1 MLKRNLKLVNLSRN
15 AGGAIP
21 IAVNEPILAF
31 APGSPERD
39 SLRAELARVEA
50 TCKDIPIVIG
60 GQEIRNDN
68 VKYQVSPYNHSQKIA
83 KYYWADKDLLHK
95 AANAAVAAQHE
106 WEHRPLRDR
115 AQIFLKAADL
125 LAGPRRSEILATTM
139 AGQAKNVLQAE
150 IDAACEL
157 IDFFT
162 FNVQSA
168 LELEQSQPLSPDVG
182 ITNKIHY
189 RAREGF
195 VAAISPFNFTAIGG
209 NLAGTPAMMGNPTL
223 WKPSDTAILSNYL
236 VYEILREC
244 GLPDNIIQ
252 FVPADGPVFGE
263 AICSHPYLSMVNFT
277 GSVATFQ
284 HINMEVAKNLPGFRT
299 FPAMIGECGGKNYH
313 FVHNSADVRH
323 VAVGTIRSSFE
334 YGGQKCSA
342 CSRAYFPASK
352 WEAIK
357 SELLSIHS
365 QLTMGE
371 VSDFSIF
378 LSAVID
384 EKSFDR
390 ISNYID
396 TAKADPSCTII
407 AGGNCDKSKGYFVEP
422 TIILTTDP
430 NFVTLKEEIFGPVL
444 TVYVYDDDKMDETIE
459 QMAESTQFALTG
471 AIYCE
476 QESLVQD
483 LTMRLRQTAGN
494 FYINDKS
501 TGSVVG
507 QQWFGGARKSG
518 TNDKAGG
525 PLYTSRFVSPQAIKR
540 THVHIHDWGYP
551 SMTEK

>member
-1 MLKRNLKLVNLSRN
+1 MLSRLAKSGLRS
-15 AGGAIP
+15 AGSIP
-21 IAVNEPILAF
+21 IAVNEPILSF
-31 APGSPERD
+31 APGSVERAN
-39 SLRAELARVEA
+39 LRAALTEIEA
-50 TCKDIPIVIG
+50 NTREVPIIIG
-60 GQEIRNDN
+60 GEEIRTEN
-68 VKYQVSPYNHSQKIA
+68 VRYQVSPYNHQQKIA
-83 KYYWADKDLLHK
+83 KYYWATGDLVKK
-95 AANAAVAAQHE
+95 AADAAVAAQHE

-115 AQIFLKAADL
+115 VQIFLKASEMIKGPKRAEV
-125 LAGPRRSEILATTM
+125 LASTM
-139 AGQAKNVLQAE
+139 AGQAKNVIQAE

-162 FNVQSA
+162 FNAQSA
-168 LELEQSQPLSPDVG
+168 LELEQSQALSPDVG
-182 ITNKIHY
+182 VTNTIHY
-189 RAREGF
+189 RGREGF

-223 WKPSDTAILSNYL
+223 WKPSDTAILSNYI
-236 VYEILREC
+236 VYQILREC

-252 FVPADGPVFGE
+252 FVPADGPVFGDV
-263 AICSHPYLSMVNFT
+263 ICNHPYLSMVNFT
-277 GSVATFQ
+277 GSVKTFQ
-284 HINMEVAKNLPGFRT
+284 HLNMEVSKNLPIFRT

-323 VAVGTIRSSFE
+323 VAVGTIRSAFE

-342 CSRAYFPASK
+342 CSRAYYPASK

-357 SELLSIHS
+357 AELLSIHS
-365 QLTMGE
+365 QLKLGE

-384 EKSFDR
+384 EASFDR
-390 ISNYID
+390 ISGYID
-396 TAKADPSCTII
+396 AAKADPSCTII
-407 AGGNCDKSKGYFVEP
+407 AGGNCDKSKGFFVEP

-430 NFVTLKEEIFGPVL
+430 KSLTMREEIFGPVL
-444 TVYVYDDDKMDETIE
+444 TVYVYDDDQMEETI
-459 QMAESTQFALTG
+459 QILKDTSIYALTG

-476 QESLVQD
+476 QESLVQK
-483 LTMRLRQTAGN
+483 LAMELRQTAGN

-507 QQWFGGARKSG
+507 QQWFGGAKKSG

-540 THVHIHDWGYP
+540 THVHIHDWAYP
-551 SMTEK
+551 SMQES

>member
-1 MLKRNLKLVNLSRN
+1 MLSRLAQRGVRAASN
-15 AGGAIP
+15 YV
-21 IAVNEPILAF
+21 AVNEPILSF
-31 APGSPERD
+31 APGTPERD
-39 SLRAELARVEA
+39 DLRTALKEIEA
-50 TCKDIPIVIG
+50 TCRDVPIIIG
-60 GQEIRNDN
+60 GEQIRTED
-68 VKYQVSPYNHSQKIA
+68 VRYQVSPYNHQQKIA
-83 KYYWADKDLLHK
+83 KYYWADKALVKK
-95 AANAAVAAQHE
+95 AADAAVAAQHE
-106 WEHRPLRDR
+106 WEHVPLRDR
-115 AQIFLKAADL
+115 AQIFLKAADMIKGPKRAEV
-125 LAGPRRSEILATTM
+125 LASTM
-139 AGQAKNVLQAE
+139 AGQAKNVIQAE

-168 LELEQSQPLSPDVG
+168 LELEQSQALSPDKG
-182 ITNKIHY
+182 ISNTIHY
-189 RAREGF
+189 RGREGF

-223 WKPSDTAILSNYL
+223 WKPSDTAVLSNYI

-244 GLPDNIIQ
+244 GIPDNIIQ

-263 AICSHPYLSMVNFT
+263 VICNHPYLSMVNFT

-284 HINMEVAKNLPGFRT
+284 HLNMEVSKNLPKFRS

-313 FVHNSADVRH
+313 FVHNSADARH
-323 VAVGTIRSSFE
+323 VAVGTIRSAFE

-342 CSRAYFPASK
+342 CSRCYYPASK
-352 WEAIK
+352 WESIK
-357 SELLSIHS
+357 TELLSIHS

-390 ISNYID
+390 ISGYID
-396 TAKADPSCTII
+396 AAKADPNCTII
-407 AGGNCDKSKGYFVEP
+407 AGGNVDKSKGFFVEP
-422 TIILTTDP
+422 TIIVTTDP
-430 NFVTLKEEIFGPVL
+430 QCLTMREEIFGPVV
-444 TVYVYDDDKMDETIE
+444 TIFVYDDSKMDETV
-459 QMAESTQFALTG
+459 QMLKDTSIYALTG

-476 QESLVQD
+476 EEELVQS
-483 LTMRLRQTAGN
+483 LTKELRQTAGN

-507 QQWFGGARKSG
+507 QQWFGGAKKSG

-540 THVHIHDWGYP
+540 TSFHIHDWAYP
-551 SMTEK
+551 SMAEK